1 MTYLQVEVDLLA
13 WLLFSLAL
21 LARHKFV
28 KFSQRLSLSCVV
40 LLAEIVY
47 EVRLAFAPRF
57 CSSEISI
64 CRSEI

>member
-47 EVRLAFAPRF
+47 
-57 CSSEISI
+57 
-64 CRSEI
+64 